1 MKIPK
6 EVKVLEKICEEAKS
20 KGEITNNHSKQL
32 SEALGSRF
40 IKARDAVKEK
50 RVKKYVFSPSGRIV
64 WIVVG
69 REREYQIIPAAGFCS
84 CDDFYFR
91 VMDREANI
99 CYHLIAQKI
108 AEALEDCDKIEEEDR
123 LYECLMEEWK
133 KVTA

>member
-1 MKIPK
+1 VKVPK
-6 EVKVLEKICEEAKS
+6 EIKVLEKVCEEAKT
-20 KGEITNNHSKQL
+20 KGELTANQLTEL
-32 SEALGSRF
+32 SETFGSQF
-40 IKARDAVKEK
+40 IKAWDTIKEK

-69 REREYQIIPAAGFCS
+69 REREYQIMPAAGFCS

-108 AEALEDCDKIEEEDR
+108 ADALGWYDKVEEEDR
-123 LYECLMEEWK
+123 LYDCLMEEWK
-133 KVTA
+133 KVTP

>member
-1 MKIPK
+1 MRTAK
-6 EVKVLEKICEEAKS
+6 ENKVLEQVCREAKS
-20 KGEITNNHSKQL
+20 QGKITDSHRQQL

-40 IKARDAVKEK
+40 TKALDAVKEE
-50 RVKKYVFSPSGRIV
+50 RVKKYIFSPSGRIV

-69 REREYQIIPAAGFCS
+69 REREYQIMPAAEFCS

-99 CYHLIAQKI
+99 CYHLVAQKI
-108 AEALEDCDKIEEEDR
+108 ADALEEYDKIEEEDR
-123 LYECLMEEWK
+123 LYDCLMEEWK

>member
-1 MKIPK
+1 MKVPK
-6 EVKVLEKICEEAKS
+6 EIKVLESICKEAKT
-20 KGEITNNHSKQL
+20 KKTLTDEHLAQL
-32 SEALGSRF
+32 SDALGSRF
-40 IKARDAVKEK
+40 TKAWEAVNEE
-50 RVKKYVFSPSGRIV
+50 RVKKYVFSPSGRVV

-69 REREYQIIPAAGFCS
+69 REREYQIMPEAGFCS

-108 AEALEDCDKIEEEDR
+108 ADTLGLYDKIEEEDI
-123 LYECLMEEWK
+123 LYDCLMEEWK

>member
-1 MKIPK
+1 MRTPK
-6 EVKVLEKICEEAKS
+6 EIKVLNKVCEEAKT
-20 KGEITNNHSKQL
+20 KGEITGNHLSQL
-32 SEALGSRF
+32 SEAFGLRF
-40 IKARDAVKEK
+40 TKAWDTINEK
-50 RVKKYVFSPSGRIV
+50 RVKKYIFSPSGRIV

-69 REREYQIIPAAGFCS
+69 REREYQIMPAAGFCS

-99 CYHLIAQKI
+99 CYHLVAQKI
-108 AEALEDCDKIEEEDR
+108 AEALELYDRIEEEDR

>member
-64 WIVVG
+64 WIV
-69 REREYQIIPAAGFCS
+69 RQRKRIPNYSSCGFL
-84 CDDFYFR
+84 F
-91 VMDREANI
+91 
-99 CYHLIAQKI
+99 L
-108 AEALEDCDKIEEEDR
+108 
-123 LYECLMEEWK
+123 
-133 KVTA
+133 

>member
-1 MKIPK
+1 MITPTEIKL
-6 EVKVLEKICEEAKS
+6 LEKVCEETKTT
-20 KGEITNNHSKQL
+20 GELSGSNISQL

-40 IKARDAVKEK
+40 TKAWDAVQEEK
-50 RVKKYVFSPSGRIV
+50 VKKYIFSPSGRIV

-69 REREYQIIPAAGFCS
+69 REREYQIMPAAAFCS

-99 CYHLIAQKI
+99 CYHLIAQKL
-108 AEALEDCDKIEEEDR
+108 AEALEVYDKIEEEDR
-123 LYECLMEEWK
+123 LYDCLMEEWK